1 MSASSPWA
9 FGPSVEINPS
19 MVDVMIDQAIRHHRE
34 QPAVHGFRDDGSE
47 LTLTYDDVDRH
58 ANAVAWELRHRGV
71 GPGDRV
77 VVLSGRS
84 PWLPSVMVGVLR
96 AGAAYVPVDAS
107 YPAERISYIVSD
119 CQPDVVIGLG
129 DVSVP
134 TTDAPTSHAQ
144 VNNAPTN
151 NAATWELRHPD
162 EYFASDGTAHGQKF
176 RASDR
181 TRELRPD
188 DPCYLIYTSG
198 TTGNPKGAVN
208 PHLAVASHL
217 QWVVRTLGRDA
228 ELGAKAEGQDAG
240 SSASAGELRMLHKA
254 PIGFDVGVAEL
265 LCPLACAGRIVIPG
279 PGWFPGDPFALGD
292 MIETYSVTTLSMVP
306 SMLRVM
312 FDVLDDVGLG
322 YDQFASLR
330 HVLLGGE
337 AVPNDLV
344 ERAQQALSSR
354 LLGLYGPSET
364 AMDVAWVDFSRPYSG
379 AATDGAGTDD
389 SASTSENNN
398 HARVLS
404 TAEAWADPTR
414 HSDSRAGLD
423 QSTPDNPTNEKASTG
438 GTLVGW
444 PEDNVAFY
452 VVDENLNEVPDGQ
465 SGELC
470 IAGAQVGAG
479 YFNNPEVTAEAFV
492 PSLHPDRDGG
502 TMYRTGDVMSRDAR
516 GMLRFEGRI
525 GDQVKIRG
533 NRVELGDV
541 ETHLRRL
548 DVVSDAA
555 VAVDRAG
562 GEATLV
568 GGIVVVEGAAAGDG
582 TDTAGHA
589 TIPQQVK
596 AELATL
602 VPEYMVPSVIVVMT
616 ELPHNDHGK
625 IDRRALIAHV
635 KSVS

>member
-1 MSASSPWA
+1 MRFMSASSPWA
-9 FGPSVEINPS
+9 FGPSVEIDPS
-19 MVDVMIDQAIRHHRE
+19 TVDVMIDQAIRHHRE

-47 LTLTYDDVDRH
+47 LTFTYDDVDSH
-58 ANAVAWELRHRGV
+58 SNAVAWELRHRGV

-107 YPAERISYIVSD
+107 YPAERTSYIVND

-134 TTDAPTSHAQ
+134 AS
-144 VNNAPTN
+144 NAS
-151 NAATWELRHPD
+151 TWELRHPD
-162 EYFASDGTAHGQKF
+162 EYFSSDSASHGQEF
-176 RASDR
+176 RVTDR
-181 TRELRPD
+181 TCELLPE
-188 DPCYLIYTSG
+188 DPCYVIYTSG

-208 PHLAVASHL
+208 PHRAVASHL
-217 QWVVRTLGRDA
+217 QWVVRTLGNGA
-228 ELGAKAEGQDAG
+228 ELEKNAD
-240 SSASAGELRMLHKA
+240 SSAGAGELRMLHKA

-279 PGWFPGDPFALGD
+279 PDWFPGDPFALGD

-322 YDQFASLR
+322 YEQFASVR
-330 HVLLGGE
+330 HLLLGGE

-344 ERAQQALSSR
+344 KRVQAALPSR

-379 AATDGAGTDD
+379 AAPITS
-389 SASTSENNN
+389 SASSSDSSD
-398 HARVLS
+398 HGQVLS
-404 TAEAWADPTR
+404 AAEAWADPHTR
-414 HSDSRAGLD
+414 HPDSPAGMD
-423 QSTPDNPTNEKASTG
+423 QPAPDNPANEESTTG

-444 PEDNVAFY
+444 PEDNVVFY

-492 PSLHPDRDGG
+492 PSLHPDRDSGI
-502 TMYRTGDVMSRDAR
+502 MYRTGDVMSRDAR

-548 DVVSDAA
+548 DMVSDAA

-568 GGIVVVEGAAAGDG
+568 GGIVVAAGAATGDG
-582 TDTAGHA
+582 SDTAGHP

-596 AELATL
+596 AELAAL
-602 VPEYMVPSVIVVMT
+602 VPEYMVPSVIVAMT

-635 KSVS
+635 NAVSSGPS

>member
-1 MSASSPWA
+1 MPDSSPWA
-9 FGPSVEINPS
+9 FGPSVEIDPS
-19 MVDVMIDQAIRHHRE
+19 TVDVMIDQAIRHHRE
-34 QPAVHGFRDDGSE
+34 QPAVHGFRDDSGE
-47 LTLTYDDVDRH
+47 LTLTYDDVDSH
-58 ANAVAWELRHRGV
+58 ADVVAWELRHRGV

-84 PWLPSVMVGVLR
+84 PWLPSVMVGILR

-107 YPAERISYIVSD
+107 YPAERISYIVND

-134 TTDAPTSHAQ
+134 T
-144 VNNAPTN
+144 NNAPTN
-151 NAATWELRHPD
+151 NAPTNNTQTWELQRPD
-162 EYFASDGTAHGQKF
+162 EYFSSDGTRHREEF
-176 RASDR
+176 HASDR
-181 TRELRPD
+181 TRELLPD

-208 PHLAVASHL
+208 PHRAVTSHL
-217 QWVVRTLGRDA
+217 QWVVRTLG
-228 ELGAKAEGQDAG
+228 QDAD

-265 LCPLACAGRIVIPG
+265 LCPLACAGRIVIPC
-279 PGWFPGDPFALGD
+279 PDWFPGDPFALGD

-344 ERAQQALSSR
+344 ERAQAVLPSR

-379 AATDGAGTDD
+379 ATADSAGTPD
-389 SASTSENNN
+389 SELTANRAPTSESNSDN
-398 HARVLS
+398 RVLS
-404 TAEAWADPTR
+404 AAEAWADPSA
-414 HSDSRAGLD
+414 HDDNSLAGLN
-423 QSTPDNPTNEKASTG
+423 QSAPHNPTNEESSTG

-444 PEDNVAFY
+444 PEDNVVFY

-479 YFNNPEVTAEAFV
+479 YFNNPEVTTEAFV

-568 GGIVVVEGAAAGDG
+568 GGIVVSEVATISDGVE
-582 TDTAGHA
+582 TAGQA

-596 AELATL
+596 AELAAL
-602 VPEYMVPSVIVVMT
+602 VPEYMVPSVLVVMT

-635 KSVS
+635 NTANSASAG

>member
-9 FGPSVEINPS
+9 FGPSVEIDPS
-19 MVDVMIDQAIRHHRE
+19 TVDVMIDQAIHHDRE

-47 LTLTYDDVDRH
+47 LALSYDDVDSH
-58 ANAVAWELRHRGV
+58 ANVVAWELRHRGV

-107 YPAERISYIVSD
+107 YPAERISYIVND

-129 DVSVP
+129 EVSVP
-134 TTDAPTSHAQ
+134 TSNAQ
-144 VNNAPTN
+144 TN
-151 NAATWELRHPD
+151 NVSTSNPPTWELRRPD
-162 EYFASDGTAHGQKF
+162 EYFSSDGTRHREEF
-176 RASDR
+176 HASDR
-181 TRELRPD
+181 TRELLPD

-208 PHLAVASHL
+208 PHRAVASHL
-217 QWVVRTLGRDA
+217 QWVVRTLGQDA
-228 ELGAKAEGQDAG
+228 KLGQDAD

-279 PGWFPGDPFALGD
+279 QGWFPGDPFALGD

-322 YDQFASLR
+322 YEQFASLR

-344 ERAQQALSSR
+344 ERAQAVLPSR

-364 AMDVAWVDFSRPYSG
+364 AMDVAWVDFSRPYSV
-379 AATDGAGTDD
+379 AATDSAGTPD
-389 SASTSENNN
+389 SEPTADSD

-404 TAEAWADPTR
+404 AAEAWADPST
-414 HSDSRAGLD
+414 HDDNSRAGID
-423 QSTPDNPTNEKASTG
+423 QSATDNPTNEESSTG

-444 PEDNVAFY
+444 PEDNVVFY
-452 VVDENLNEVPDGQ
+452 VVDENMNEVPDSQ

-492 PSLHPDRDGG
+492 PSPHPDRDGG
-502 TMYRTGDVMSRDAR
+502 TMYRTGDVMSRDKR

-548 DVVSDAA
+548 DMVSDAA
-555 VAVDRAG
+555 VAVDRTG

-568 GGIVVVEGAAAGDG
+568 GGIVVSEGATASDG
-582 TDTAGHA
+582 GDTAGHT
-589 TIPQQVK
+589 TISQRVK

-602 VPEYMVPSVIVVMT
+602 VPEYMVPSVLVVMT

-625 IDRRALIAHV
+625 IDRRALIARV
-635 KSVS
+635 NAVSSANSGGA

>member
-1 MSASSPWA
+1 MRFMSASSPWA
-9 FGPSVEINPS
+9 FGPSVEIDPS
-19 MVDVMIDQAIRHHRE
+19 TVDVMIDQAIRHHRE

-47 LTLTYDDVDRH
+47 LTFTYDDVDSH
-58 ANAVAWELRHRGV
+58 SNAVAWELRHRGV

-107 YPAERISYIVSD
+107 YPAERTSYIVND

-134 TTDAPTSHAQ
+134 AS
-144 VNNAPTN
+144 NAL
-151 NAATWELRHPD
+151 TWELRHPD
-162 EYFASDGTAHGQKF
+162 EYFSSDSASHGQEF
-176 RASDR
+176 RVTDR
-181 TRELRPD
+181 TRELLPE
-188 DPCYLIYTSG
+188 DPCYVIYTSG

-208 PHLAVASHL
+208 PHRAVASHL
-217 QWVVRTLGRDA
+217 QWVVRTLGNDA
-228 ELGAKAEGQDAG
+228 ELEKNAD
-240 SSASAGELRMLHKA
+240 SSAGAGELRMLHKA

-279 PGWFPGDPFALGD
+279 PDWFPGDPFALGD

-306 SMLRVM
+306 SVLRVM

-322 YDQFASLR
+322 YEQFASVR
-330 HVLLGGE
+330 HLLLGGE

-344 ERAQQALSSR
+344 KRAQAALPSR

-379 AATDGAGTDD
+379 AAPITS
-389 SASTSENNN
+389 SASSSDSSD
-398 HARVLS
+398 HGQVLS
-404 TAEAWADPTR
+404 AAEAWADPHTR
-414 HSDSRAGLD
+414 HPDSPAGMD
-423 QSTPDNPTNEKASTG
+423 QPAPDNQANEESTPG

-444 PEDNVAFY
+444 PEDNVVFY

-492 PSLHPDRDGG
+492 PSLHPDCDGG
-502 TMYRTGDVMSRDAR
+502 IMYRTGDVMSRDAR

-555 VAVDRAG
+555 VAVERAG

-568 GGIVVVEGAAAGDG
+568 GGIVVAAGAATGDG
-582 TDTAGHA
+582 SDIAGHP
-589 TIPQQVK
+589 TIPQQAK
-596 AELATL
+596 AELAAL

-635 KSVS
+635 NAVSSGPS

>member
-9 FGPSVEINPS
+9 FGPSVEIDPLT
-19 MVDVMIDQAIRHHRE
+19 VDVMIDQAIRHHRE

-47 LTLTYDDVDRH
+47 LTLTYDDVDSH

-71 GPGDRV
+71 GPGDHV

-84 PWLPSVMVGVLR
+84 PWLPSVMVGILR

-107 YPAERISYIVSD
+107 YPAERISYIVND

-129 DVSVP
+129 EVSVP
-134 TTDAPTSHAQ
+134 TTDTSTRIT
-144 VNNAPTN
+144 PTN
-151 NAATWELRHPD
+151 NAANWELRHPD
-162 EYFASDGTAHGQKF
+162 EYFASDGIAHRQEF

-181 TRELRPD
+181 TRELLPD

-208 PHLAVASHL
+208 PHRAVASHL
-217 QWVVRTLGRDA
+217 QWVVRTLG
-228 ELGAKAEGQDAG
+228 QDAD

-279 PGWFPGDPFALGD
+279 PDWFPGDPFALGD

-344 ERAQQALSSR
+344 ERARAVLPSR

-379 AATDGAGTDD
+379 AATDSAGTPNSEPTAD
-389 SASTSENNN
+389 SN
-398 HARVLS
+398 HARVIS
-404 TAEAWADPTR
+404 AVEAWADPST
-414 HSDSRAGLD
+414 HDDNSRAGMD
-423 QSTPDNPTNEKASTG
+423 QPAPDNPTNEEASSG
-438 GTLVGW
+438 GTRVGW
-444 PEDNVAFY
+444 PEDNVVFY

-548 DVVSDAA
+548 DAVNDAA

-568 GGIVVVEGAAAGDG
+568 GGIVVSESATAGDG
-582 TDTAGHA
+582 SDDAGHA

-596 AELATL
+596 AELGAL
-602 VPEYMVPSVIVVMT
+602 VPEYMVPSVLVVMT

-635 KSVS
+635 NAVSSGPS

>member
-9 FGPSVEINPS
+9 FGPSVEIDPS
-19 MVDVMIDQAIRHHRE
+19 TVDVMIDHAIRHHRE
-34 QPAVHGFRDDGSE
+34 QPVVHGFRDDGSE
-47 LTLTYDDVDRH
+47 LTFTYDDVDSH
-58 ANAVAWELRHRGV
+58 ADAVAWELRHRGV

-84 PWLPSVMVGVLR
+84 PWLPSVMVGILR
-96 AGAAYVPVDAS
+96 TGAAYVPVDAS
-107 YPAERISYIVSD
+107 YPAERISYIVND
-119 CQPDVVIGLG
+119 CQPAVVIGLG
-129 DVSVP
+129 EIPVSTNKVSMRN
-134 TTDAPTSHAQ
+134 TS
-144 VNNAPTN
+144 
-151 NAATWELRHPD
+151 TWELRHPD
-162 EYFASDGTAHGQKF
+162 EYFSAESADHGHEF
-176 RASDR
+176 CASDR
-181 TRELRPD
+181 IRELLPE
-188 DPCYLIYTSG
+188 DPCYVIYTSG
-198 TTGNPKGAVN
+198 TTGHPKGAVN
-208 PHLAVASHL
+208 PHRAVASHV
-217 QWVVRTLGRDA
+217 QWVVRTLGHDA
-228 ELGAKAEGQDAG
+228 ELGAVVE
-240 SSASAGELRMLHKA
+240 SSASVGELRMLHKA

-279 PGWFPGDPFALGD
+279 QGWFPGDPFALGD

-322 YDQFASLR
+322 YEQFACLR
-330 HVLLGGE
+330 HLLLGGE

-344 ERAQQALSSR
+344 RRAQAVLPSR
-354 LLGLYGPSET
+354 ILGLYGPSET
-364 AMDVAWVDFSRPYSG
+364 AMDVAWVDFSNPYSG
-379 AATDGAGTDD
+379 AAASSDPTFD
-389 SASTSENNN
+389 SNS
-398 HARVLS
+398 HGRVLS
-404 TAEAWADPTR
+404 AAEAWASPRTR
-414 HSDSRAGLD
+414 RPDYRAGLD
-423 QSTPDNPTNEKASTG
+423 HPAPDTLTNEKASSG

-444 PEDNVAFY
+444 PEDNVVFY
-452 VVDENLNEVPDGQ
+452 VVDENVNEVPDGQ

-479 YFNNPEVTAEAFV
+479 YFNNPEATAEAFV

-502 TMYRTGDVMSRDAR
+502 IMYRTGDVMSRDAR
-516 GMLRFEGRI
+516 GMLRCEGRI

-562 GEATLV
+562 SEATLV
-568 GGIVVVEGAAAGDG
+568 GGIVVSGGTIAGDESG
-582 TDTAGHA
+582 TADHA
-589 TIPQQVK
+589 TIPQRIK
-596 AELATL
+596 DELATL
-602 VPEYMVPSVIVVMT
+602 VPDYMVPSVLLVMA

-635 KSVS
+635 NAAGSEAP

>member
-9 FGPSVEINPS
+9 FGPSVEIDPLT
-19 MVDVMIDQAIRHHRE
+19 VDVMIDQAIRHHRE

-47 LTLTYDDVDRH
+47 LTLTYDDVDSH
-58 ANAVAWELRHRGV
+58 ANAVAWELRHRGA

-107 YPAERISYIVSD
+107 YPAERTSYIVND
-119 CQPDVVIGLG
+119 CQPDVVIGFG

-134 TTDAPTSHAQ
+134 AS
-144 VNNAPTN
+144 NAS
-151 NAATWELRHPD
+151 TWELRHPD
-162 EYFASDGTAHGQKF
+162 EYFPSDSASHGQEF
-176 RASDR
+176 RATDR
-181 TRELRPD
+181 TRELLPE
-188 DPCYLIYTSG
+188 DPCYVIYTSG

-208 PHLAVASHL
+208 PHRAVASHL
-217 QWVVRTLGRDA
+217 QWVVRTLGNDA
-228 ELGAKAEGQDAG
+228 ELGKDAD
-240 SSASAGELRMLHKA
+240 SSAGAGELRMLHKA

-279 PGWFPGDPFALGD
+279 PDWFPGDPFALGD

-322 YDQFASLR
+322 YDQFASVR
-330 HVLLGGE
+330 HLLLGGE

-344 ERAQQALSSR
+344 ERARAVLPSR

-379 AATDGAGTDD
+379 AATDSAGTPNSEPTAD
-389 SASTSENNN
+389 SN
-398 HARVLS
+398 HARVIS
-404 TAEAWADPTR
+404 ATEAWADPST
-414 HSDSRAGLD
+414 HDDNSRAGMD
-423 QSTPDNPTNEKASTG
+423 QPAPDNPTNEEASSG

-444 PEDNVAFY
+444 PEDNVVFY
-452 VVDENLNEVPDGQ
+452 VVDEKLNEVPDGQ

-548 DVVSDAA
+548 DAVNDAA

-568 GGIVVVEGAAAGDG
+568 GGIVVSESATAGDG
-582 TDTAGHA
+582 SDDAGHA

-596 AELATL
+596 VELGAL
-602 VPEYMVPSVIVVMT
+602 VPEYMVPSVLVVMT

-635 KSVS
+635 NSASSGGA